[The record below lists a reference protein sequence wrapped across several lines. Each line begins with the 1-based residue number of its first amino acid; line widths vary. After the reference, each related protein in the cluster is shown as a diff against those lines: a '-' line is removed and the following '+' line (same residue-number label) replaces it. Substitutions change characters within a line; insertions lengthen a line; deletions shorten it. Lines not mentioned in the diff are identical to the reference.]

1 MGKLNGIVIDC
12 ADPRRA
18 ANFWAQALEGY
29 EIDEQPWGITMKSE
43 SDPMIFFEVV
53 PEGKAVKN
61 RIHLNLRTD
70 DRQAEVERLVQL
82 GATEMETLRP
92 VPEYAWTNMK
102 DIEGNEFCV
111 SGG

>member
-1 MGKLNGIVIDC
+1 LPTVANPVIVAHAKEVSVMGKLNGIVIDC

-53 PEGKAVKN
+53 PEGKAS
-61 RIHLNLRTD
+61 RT
-70 DRQAEVERLVQL
+70 
-82 GATEMETLRP
+82 GS
-92 VPEYAWTNMK
+92 
-102 DIEGNEFCV
+102 I
-111 SGG
+111 